1 MLLQTLCSDPQHFSS
16 ALLNIPCSLLGAVQ
30 GAANAIAVEAREA
43 TAAALDE
50 GHTLLQELLGTDA
63 VREHVLRPLLRLE
76 RLLGAVWT
84 HGILEVLFLKFC
96 FCYHK
101 QV

>member
-1 MLLQTLCSDPQHFSS
+1 MLLQTVCSHSQHISS

-30 GAANAIAVEAREA
+30 VAANAIAVEAREA
-43 TAAALDE
+43 TAVALDE

-76 RLLGAVWT
+76 RLLRAVRT
-84 HGILEVLFLKFC
+84 HGILRFVC
-96 FCYHK
+96 CHK
-101 QV
+101 QVL

>member
-1 MLLQTLCSDPQHFSS
+1 MLLQTVYSHSQHFPSV
-16 ALLNIPCSLLGAVQ
+16 LLNIPCSLSGALQ

-43 TAAALDE
+43 TAAALEE

-76 RLLGAVWT
+76 RLLRTVRT
-84 HGILEVLFLKFC
+84 HGIFEVLYC
-96 FCYHK
+96 HK